1 MLTKVI
7 KCSAIAALIGGIL
20 SRPWPDFGLALR
32 FVVVAAAV
40 VVLVQAVTMGRY
52 VWMALFLVVA
62 ALFNPF
68 FPVPFSN
75 YIFGIASTSAMLLFF
90 FSLERLQPKPRLSI
104 ASITGR
110 MPGSESL

>member
-20 SRPWPDFGLALR
+20 ARSSPDLGLVLR
-32 FVVVAAAV
+32 FVAAAAAV
-40 VVLVQAVTMGRY
+40 VVLVQALTMGRY
-52 VWMALFLVVA
+52 VWMGLFLIVA
-62 ALFNPF
+62 GLFNPF

-75 YIFGIASTSAMLLFF
+75 YVFGVASTSAVLLFF
-90 FSLERLQPKPRLSI
+90 YSLERLQPTPRPSI

>member
-1 MLTKVI
+1 MLTKAI
-7 KCSAIAALIGGIL
+7 KCLAIAALIGGIF
-20 SRPWPDFGLALR
+20 SRSAPDFGLLLR

-40 VVLVQAVTMGRY
+40 VVLTQAATMRRY
-52 VWMALFLVVA
+52 VWMVLFLVTA
-62 ALFNPF
+62 GLFNPF

-75 YIFGIASTSAMLLFF
+75 YVFGVASTSATLLFF

-110 MPGSESL
+110 VPGSESL

>member
-7 KCSAIAALIGGIL
+7 KCSAIVALIAGIL

-32 FVVVAAAV
+32 FVVVAAAF
-40 VVLVQAVTMGRY
+40 VVLVQALTMGRY
-52 VWMALFLVVA
+52 VWTALFLVVA

-75 YIFGIASTSAMLLFF
+75 YAFGVASTSAVLLFF
-90 FSLERLQPKPRLSI
+90 FSLRQLQPKPVLSI